1 MSLWNRALSTSKN
14 SATHLVANVTIVASG
29 ALEVASQY
37 GDQLVVMAGDLL
49 QDPDLKAQ
57 LKVLIPS
64 AKWPIAVIFIAI
76 VVKVARNRTLKSN
89 HT

>member
-1 MSLWNRALSTSKN
+1 MSMWKGALATSKN
-14 SATHLVANVTIVASG
+14 SATHLVANVTIIASG
-29 ALEVASQY
+29 ALEAASQY

-64 AKWPIAVIFIAI
+64 SKWPIAVIFIAI
-76 VVKVARNRTLKSN
+76 LVKLARNRTLN
-89 HT
+89 HSK